1 MAPRI
6 PLSAVNKTPAL
17 FFSPAKASSR
27 LLPPLVRT
35 SQQART
41 AAACATDPVL
51 EAMMGRAGYDT
62 TNMKVA
68 KNPRPAAAAKKNDD
82 PKTGAQKTQ
91 DDSNNKNN
99 KGDAEKKPREQTPS
113 CKSKLSLSLSRQV
126 EKRCPLPG
134 MEK

>member
-17 FFSPAKASSR
+17 FFSSPAKASSR

-91 DDSNNKNN
+91 DNNKNN
-99 KGDAEKKPREQTPS
+99 KGDTEKLPEQTPS
-113 CKSKLSLSLSRQV
+113 CKSKLSLYLS
-126 EKRCPLPG
+126 PS
-134 MEK
+134 